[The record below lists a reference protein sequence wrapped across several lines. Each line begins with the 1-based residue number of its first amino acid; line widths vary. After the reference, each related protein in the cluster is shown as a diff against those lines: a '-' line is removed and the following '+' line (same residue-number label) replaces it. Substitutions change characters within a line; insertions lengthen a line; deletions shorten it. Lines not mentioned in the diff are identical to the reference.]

1 MNKIFGFFKS
11 MTFPSAFT
19 ILFSITI
26 IAVAFTWIIPAG
38 SYSKLLYNTSD
49 KMLQITSPV
58 GEVTQVNATQTELD
72 RLNIKINIDQF
83 TSGVIRKPIAIPDT
97 YEEVAPVHKGMM
109 DVTQSMVEGTIEAA
123 DIMVFILILGG
134 MIGIVN
140 KTGSFNSG
148 LIALS
153 HKTKGH
159 EFLLVFS
166 VSLVMALGGTTCGLE
181 EEAVAFYPILVP
193 IFLSLGYDSIICV
206 GAIFLAGSMGSTF
219 STINPFS
226 VVIASNAAG
235 IPFTEGIVFR
245 TLGLI
250 IAFSVVI
257 SYLYW
262 YAKKVKQTTSFSYT
276 YSDHE
281 AFEKRFLEDVNLDA
295 PAPFNIRK
303 KLILTLFV
311 AAFPLMIW
319 GVSVGG
325 WWFPSMAASFLTI
338 TIVIMFISGLKE
350 KELIDSFIKGASEL
364 VGVSLI
370 IGLARGV
377 NIVLDQGM
385 ISDTILFYASNI
397 VSGMEGSIFI
407 ISMMFVFF
415 LLGFIVPSSSGLA
428 VLSMPIMAPLADTV
442 GIPRDIVVSAYNWGQ
457 YAMLYLAPTGL
468 ILATLQ
474 MLDMSYNKWL
484 KFVWPMVL
492 FVLSFG
498 AILLVIQVKLS
509 GA

>member
-193 IFLSLGYDSIICV
+193 IFLSLGYD
-206 GAIFLAGSMGSTF
+206 F
-219 STINPFS
+219 
-226 VVIASNAAG
+226 
-235 IPFTEGIVFR
+235 
-245 TLGLI
+245 
-250 IAFSVVI
+250 
-257 SYLYW
+257 
-262 YAKKVKQTTSFSYT
+262 
-276 YSDHE
+276 
-281 AFEKRFLEDVNLDA
+281 
-295 PAPFNIRK
+295 
-303 KLILTLFV
+303 
-311 AAFPLMIW
+311 
-319 GVSVGG
+319 
-325 WWFPSMAASFLTI
+325 
-338 TIVIMFISGLKE
+338 
-350 KELIDSFIKGASEL
+350 
-364 VGVSLI
+364 
-370 IGLARGV
+370 
-377 NIVLDQGM
+377 
-385 ISDTILFYASNI
+385 FYHK
-397 VSGMEGSIFI
+397 SIFCCYR
-407 ISMMFVFF
+407 F
-415 LLGFIVPSSSGLA
+415 
-428 VLSMPIMAPLADTV
+428 
-442 GIPRDIVVSAYNWGQ
+442 
-457 YAMLYLAPTGL
+457 
-468 ILATLQ
+468 
-474 MLDMSYNKWL
+474 
-484 KFVWPMVL
+484 
-492 FVLSFG
+492 
-498 AILLVIQVKLS
+498 
-509 GA
+509 